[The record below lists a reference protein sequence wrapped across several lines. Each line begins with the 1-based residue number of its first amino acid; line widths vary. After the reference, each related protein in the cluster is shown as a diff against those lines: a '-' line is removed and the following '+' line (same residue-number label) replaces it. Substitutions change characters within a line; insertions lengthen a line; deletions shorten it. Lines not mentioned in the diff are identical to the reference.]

1 MYQLSYRFQQIF
13 QIMDK
18 ILDKEVHQ
26 LFKAPSLSTYL
37 TSSHSGKQTNRRQ
50 VVQKPVAV
58 HVSTYSPVVIDS
70 SSASG
75 TDQHIPATASQA
87 QSFVLP
93 GACSTVSL
101 NAAGDIHV
109 SGVFVLI
116 DTHANLYFEVQY

>member
-1 MYQLSYRFQQIF
+1 
-13 QIMDK
+13 MDK

-37 TSSHSGKQTNRRQ
+37 TSSHSGKQTARRQ

-58 HVSTYSPVVIDS
+58 HVSTYSPMVVDGS
-70 SSASG
+70 SVSG
-75 TDQHIPATASQA
+75 TDQHGAAAASQG
-87 QSFVLP
+87 QGFVLP

-109 SGVFVLI
+109 SVLLACFVISKRLC
-116 DTHANLYFEVQY
+116 LCPSFP